1 MVNQVGG
8 DAPRF
13 TTELIDK
20 FSIPEMMKISD
31 LEPRNRYTFVDR
43 LDHCREKRAAAD
55 EVAAEGGI
63 CGHICR
69 SYLWWMPA
77 ATLLAS
83 LKN

>member
-43 LDHCREKRAAAD
+43 LDHCRGKRSAAD
-55 EVAAEGGI
+55 EVAPKEEFEAIFAAVI
-63 CGHICR
+63 CGGCPR
-69 SYLWWMPA
+69 RPCWPV
-77 ATLLAS
+77 
-83 LKN
+83 